1 MQKRW
6 IEWSRVMAAAALLV
20 GGASSARAQDERIVS
35 SVPFAFM
42 VGQTE
47 LPAGSYEV
55 RQEGA
60 DRAIVSI
67 VSEDGRHV
75 ANAITIAGADAAPNT
90 ASSLVFRKFG
100 SKYFLERVVSTDGS
114 ERDIVLTPER
124 MERDLARRAA
134 SASAAAAEDSR

>member
-6 IEWSRVMAAAALLV
+6 IEWSRVMAAASLLV
-20 GGASSARAQDERIVS
+20 GGASSARAQHERIVS

-60 DRAIVSI
+60 DPTIVSI
-67 VSEDGRHV
+67 VGDDGRHV
-75 ANAITIAGADAAPNT
+75 ANAITIAAA
-90 ASSLVFRKFG
+90 AAASKRSKSSLVFRKFG
-100 SKYFLERVVSTDGS
+100 NEIFWSASCRPT
-114 ERDIVLTPER
+114 
-124 MERDLARRAA
+124 AA
-134 SASAAAAEDSR
+134 SATSC